1 MESRP
6 NTRRFSSIS
15 LDETVLTL
23 PEAAAAIP
31 TQNGKRPSVSTIWR
45 WCRKGLRGTRLEYL
59 RCGRRI
65 LTSREA
71 LDRFFVA
78 LAELDQDDT
87 PEKPE
92 NANTSES
99 GHPASIQVDRRPSRI
114 TTAHEALEKEG
125 L

>member
-1 MESRP
+1 MNNANNDRHQAFTPPPPFS
-6 NTRRFSSIS
+6 TRGKSIS

-45 WCRKGLRGTRLEYL
+45 WCRKGLRGIRLEYL

-71 LDRFFVA
+71 LDRFFTA
-78 LAELDQDDT
+78 LAVLD
-87 PEKPE
+87 
-92 NANTSES
+92 
-99 GHPASIQVDRRPSRI
+99 
-114 TTAHEALEKEG
+114 
-125 L
+125 